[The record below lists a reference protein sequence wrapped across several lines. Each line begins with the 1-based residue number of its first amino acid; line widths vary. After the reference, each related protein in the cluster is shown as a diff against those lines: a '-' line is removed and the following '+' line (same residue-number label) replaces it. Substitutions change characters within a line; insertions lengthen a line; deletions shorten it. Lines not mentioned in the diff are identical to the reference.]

1 MLETLVHHHHRL
13 NPYRI
18 CFTHINKCAGT
29 SIKLWLD
36 YNHLQRDSV
45 KHQIVGYDYESRG
58 RDKWKYKNQIIFKSA
73 IKVWNGKEKPTLIKM
88 DDNVLYLTMV
98 RNPYDRMAS
107 HFFQWE
113 RNRFFNKNCSDINSF
128 ISTLAKFYETG
139 YSNIKII
146 VNNSTNN
153 QFNAIPGTESAK
165 YRPATD
171 KRFVMPCTYWIRDM
185 DRFMVFLL
193 EYDGLNKLQT
203 FITTKL
209 PIGRT
214 HGGKYGSM
222 INDPLSN
229 ILDMKHNH
237 NPDLPNLFADKR
249 INNYM
254 HLYNKKSIDI
264 INNLF
269 HSDFETFGYEKK

>member
-1 MLETLVHHHHRL
+1 MLETLVYH
-13 NPYRI
+13 RI

-29 SIKLWLD
+29 SIKRWLD
-36 YNHLQRDSV
+36 YNHLQRDSA

-58 RDKWKYKNQIIFKSA
+58 RDKRKYINQILFKSK
-73 IKVWNGKEKPTLIKM
+73 IGVWDGKEKPTLIKT

-113 RNRFFNKNCSDINSF
+113 RNRFFNKNCFDINSF
-128 ISTLAKFYETG
+128 ISTLAKFYEKG

-146 VNNSTNN
+146 INNSTDDM
-153 QFNAIPGTESAK
+153 FIHGGTPSFR
-165 YRPATD
+165 YRPAID
-171 KRFVMPCTYWIRDM
+171 KRFIMPCTYWIRDM
-185 DRFMVFLL
+185 DRFKVFRL

-214 HGGKYGSM
+214 HDGKYGSM